1 MIHTGCHG
9 CVVVMTCS
17 SKSCQLASVAHK
29 LILSSLVAMCII
41 ELQSCNMA
49 FSTDEILL
57 GELEDPTLQLPTAS
71 ERQKLEL
78 GACVTDMS
86 MQEKLQRGGIT
97 SEHFVTDMSM
107 QEPGI
112 LGTCFCQTALERAQT
127 RMSKRANR
135 SHMSLR
141 LACKRLGL
149 RSIRCMFRE
158 QWVAMLRARYELRR
172 ATRQRRAAAA
182 RAGWAK
188 RRAPGW
194 PRRQ

>member
-1 MIHTGCHG
+1 MG
-9 CVVVMTCS
+9 
-17 SKSCQLASVAHK
+17 
-29 LILSSLVAMCII
+29 
-41 ELQSCNMA
+41 
-49 FSTDEILL
+49 FSTLQAVEALQGFKFDRTDEYEILL
-57 GELEDPTLQLPTAS
+57 DELEAPTLRLPTAY
-71 ERQKLEL
+71 ERVKLEL
-78 GACVTDMS
+78 SAAHKRAIETKMCYY
-86 MQEKLQRGGIT
+86 K
-97 SEHFVTDMSM
+97 HFVTDMSM
-107 QEPGI
+107 QEPGV